1 MARLALLSIL
11 LWAPFALAQVEP
23 EPPAETPASGEAIQ
37 VEEPAASRQTP
48 GPEDT
53 DRAEADFIGRINDAI
68 DSRANAGE
76 PGEPSPFSGATTPNP
91 WNSMLPGLIALCI
104 VIALILIVYY
114 GLRRWGKKVPLLA
127 GASLGTVL
135 GRIHL
140 ERGTTLH
147 FLRTGGRV
155 LIVGVNG
162 NAVSLV
168 ADFDA
173 SAFESYGEDREKA
186 SEAAAPFNPDSFLAQ
201 LQASSQAM
209 GPRMETEE
217 THVDDDEIAAL
228 RGDIQRL
235 QRYLREESRES
246 QD

>member
-1 MARLALLSIL
+1 MALLSIL
-11 LWAPFALAQVEP
+11 LWAPFALAQIEPGPSVEIP
-23 EPPAETPASGEAIQ
+23 TSGEALQ
-37 VEEPAASRQTP
+37 GEEAAANRQAP

-53 DRAEADFIGRINDAI
+53 DPAEADFIGRINDAI
-68 DSRANAGE
+68 DLRG
-76 PGEPSPFSGATTPNP
+76 FFV
-91 WNSMLPGLIALCI
+91 LCI

-114 GLRRWGKKVPLLA
+114 GLWRWGKKVPLLA

-173 SAFESYGEDREKA
+173 SA
-186 SEAAAPFNPDSFLAQ
+186 
-201 LQASSQAM
+201 
-209 GPRMETEE
+209 
-217 THVDDDEIAAL
+217 
-228 RGDIQRL
+228 
-235 QRYLREESRES
+235 
-246 QD
+246 